1 MPRDSTPLAE
11 RRRVVGLGL
20 LMLASGGLAACTTT
34 GPTGAPTAVAKRN
47 EIDAEVNTTLTK
59 LYETAPGSRELV
71 QRASGVLVFPSV
83 IRVAF
88 GIGGAHGDGALLGKN
103 DRTLGYYTVN
113 AASIGL
119 QAGAQSQAAVY
130 LFMTPEALQH
140 FRASN
145 GWTAG
150 VDATVAV
157 AKVGANGRIDTAS
170 AQQPVIAFVMTNAG
184 LAAGVAL
191 EGAKVTPMS
200 A

>member
-1 MPRDSTPLAE
+1 MNREPIEFAT
-11 RRRVVGLGL
+11 RRRVTLGL
-20 LMLASGGLAACTTT
+20 LVLASSGLAACTTT
-34 GPTGAPTAVAKRN
+34 GPAGSATASAKRH
-47 EIDAEVNTTLTK
+47 EIDAAVDATLTK

-83 IRVAF
+83 IRISF
-88 GIGGAHGDGALLGKN
+88 GIGGAHGDGALLGRN
-103 DRTLGYYTVN
+103 GHTLGYYTVN
-113 AASIGL
+113 AGSIGL

-130 LFMTPEALQH
+130 LFMTPDALQH
-140 FRASN
+140 FRESN

-170 AQQPVIAFVMTNAG
+170 AQQPVIAFVLTNAG

>member
-1 MPRDSTPLAE
+1 MQRAQIPYAA
-11 RRRVVGLGL
+11 RRRVTLGL
-20 LMLASGGLAACTTT
+20 LALASGGLAACTTT
-34 GPTGAPTAVAKRN
+34 GRSGPGTAMAKQR
-47 EIDAEVNTTLTK
+47 EIDAEVETTLTR
-59 LYETAPGSRELV
+59 LYETTPGSRELV

-83 IRVAF
+83 VRVSF
-88 GIGGAHGDGALLGKN
+88 GIGGAHGDGALLGPGG
-103 DRTLGYYTVN
+103 RTLGYYSVN

-140 FRASN
+140 FQASN

-150 VDATVAV
+150 VDASVAV
-157 AKVGANGRIDTAS
+157 ARVGANGRLDTANV
-170 AQQPVIAFVMTNAG
+170 QQPVIAFVLTNAG

-191 EGAKVTPMS
+191 EGARVTPMR

>member
-1 MPRDSTPLAE
+1 MKRDPTAFVE

-20 LMLASGGLAACTTT
+20 LVLASGGLAACTTT
-34 GPTGAPTAVAKRN
+34 GPTGSATAVAKRN
-47 EIDAEVNTTLTK
+47 EIDAEVDTTLTK
-59 LYETAPGSRELV
+59 LYATAPGSRELV
-71 QRASGVLVFPSV
+71 ERASGVLVFPSV
-83 IRVAF
+83 IRVSL

-103 DRTLGYYTVN
+103 GRTLGYYTVT

-130 LFMTPEALQH
+130 LFMTPDALQR

-150 VDATVAV
+150 VDASVAV
-157 AKVGANGRIDTAS
+157 ATVGANGRVDTAS
-170 AQQPVIAFVMTNAG
+170 AQQPVIAFVLTNAG

-191 EGAKVTPMS
+191 EGAKVTPM
-200 A
+200 AA

>member
-1 MPRDSTPLAE
+1 MQREPTIFAT
-11 RRRVVGLGL
+11 RRRVALGL
-20 LMLASGGLAACTTT
+20 LVLASGGLGACTTT
-34 GPTGAPTAVAKRN
+34 GPAGSSTAVAKRR
-47 EIDAEVNTTLTK
+47 EIDAEVDTTLTK

-83 IRVAF
+83 IRVSF
-88 GIGGAHGDGALLGKN
+88 GIGGAHGDGALLGRGG
-103 DRTLGYYTVN
+103 RTLGYYTVN
-113 AASIGL
+113 AGSIGL
-119 QAGAQSQAAVY
+119 QAGAQSQAAIY

-140 FRASN
+140 FQTSN

-150 VDATVAV
+150 VDATVAL

-170 AQQPVIAFVMTNAG
+170 AQQPVIAFVLTNAG

>member
-1 MPRDSTPLAE
+1 MQRDPTPFAE
-11 RRRVVGLGL
+11 RRRVLGLGL
-20 LMLASGGLAACTTT
+20 LLLASSGLGACTTT
-34 GPTGAPTAVAKRN
+34 GPTGASTAVAKRT

-71 QRASGVLVFPSV
+71 ERASGVLVFPRV

-88 GIGGAHGDGALLGKN
+88 GIGGAHGDGALLGK
-103 DRTLGYYTVN
+103 DGRTLGYYTVN

-130 LFMTPEALQH
+130 LFMTPDALQR

-170 AQQPVIAFVMTNAG
+170 AQQPIIQFVMTNAG

-200 A
+200 T

>member
-1 MPRDSTPLAE
+1 MQRDPNLLVE

-34 GPTGAPTAVAKRN
+34 GPTGTPTAVAKRH

-83 IRVAF
+83 IRVSF
-88 GIGGAHGDGALLGKN
+88 GIGGAHGDGALRGK
-103 DRTLGYYTVN
+103 DGRTLGYYTVN

-140 FRASN
+140 FRESN

>member
-1 MPRDSTPLAE
+1 MHREPTDFAS
-11 RRRVVGLGL
+11 RRRVTLGL
-20 LMLASGGLAACTTT
+20 VVLATGGLAACTTT
-34 GPTGAPTAVAKRN
+34 GRSGSATAAAKRR

-83 IRVAF
+83 IRVSL
-88 GIGGAHGDGALLGKN
+88 GIGGAHGDGALLGKGGN
-103 DRTLGYYTVN
+103 TLGYYTVN
-113 AASIGL
+113 AGSIGL

-130 LFMTPEALQH
+130 LFMTPQALEQ
-140 FRASN
+140 FRQSN

-191 EGAKVTPMS
+191 EGAKVTPM
-200 A
+200 AA